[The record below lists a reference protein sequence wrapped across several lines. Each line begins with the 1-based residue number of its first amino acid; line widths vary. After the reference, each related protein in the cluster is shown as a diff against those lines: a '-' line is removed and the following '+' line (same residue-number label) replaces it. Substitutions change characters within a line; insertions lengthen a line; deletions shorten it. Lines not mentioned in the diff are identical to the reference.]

1 MPTLIH
7 IGEVALLLAVA
18 YTLGWALGYA
28 ARRLTAR
35 RPAQPAAAIPA
46 ERLAAAIG
54 QPADPLVKS
63 PLILPLPVAAPE
75 PAAAPP
81 EPEGPPAAAPEL
93 FTALPATRPGE
104 AWSGEIRGRAAN
116 RFRPLPPPD
125 EDAAMRAVEGNWS
138 RTHARALPDAPE
150 LTDLGVAVAAAQS
163 AVAEA
168 IARLET
174 EPAADAEK

>member
-28 ARRLTAR
+28 ARRLVVRA
-35 RPAQPAAAIPA
+35 PAQPETAIPA

-54 QPADPLVKS
+54 QPPEPLVKS
-63 PLILPLPVAAPE
+63 PLILPLPVAEPE
-75 PAAAPP
+75 PVPSEPP
-81 EPEGPPAAAPEL
+81 PPPPAEVPVPTAA
-93 FTALPATRPGE
+93 PATRPGE
-104 AWSGEIRGRAAN
+104 AWTGEIRGRAAS

-150 LTDLGVAVAAAQS
+150 LTDLGIAVAAAQS

-168 IARLET
+168 IARLEG
-174 EPAADAEK
+174 EPAADTEK